1 MKKYILSTLFVLSI
15 SISFSQLITHTS
27 VRVDDSERESYLE
40 LEEFWS
46 KIHEQAI
53 KDEYSDGWMLWEF
66 TYKDDEEAEG
76 KPDFLIMNFHKD
88 SLQRQKVNSI
98 DFDYVSMCWKLFANS
113 KKNDLI
119 LTGAYG
125 PPIPIDD
132 VSLIEVHSS
141 LFGNVSANFK

>member
-1 MKKYILSTLFVLSI
+1 MKKYILSILFILSI

-27 VRVDDSERESYLE
+27 VRVDDSERQSYLE

-66 TYKDDEEAEG
+66 TYKDAEEAKG

-88 SLQRQKVNSI
+88 SVQRQKGYSI
-98 DFDYVSMCWKLFANS
+98 DIKEYARKIDAVIKL
-113 KKNDLI
+113 
-119 LTGAYG
+119 
-125 PPIPIDD
+125 
-132 VSLIEVHSS
+132 SLLRMEN
-141 LFGNVSANFK
+141 LF

>member
-1 MKKYILSTLFVLSI
+1 MKRQILSTLFILTI

-66 TYKDDEEAEG
+66 TYKDDEEAKG

-88 SLQRQKVNSI
+88 SVQWQK
-98 DFDYVSMCWKLFANS
+98 F
-113 KKNDLI
+113 
-119 LTGAYG
+119 
-125 PPIPIDD
+125 
-132 VSLIEVHSS
+132 SS
-141 LFGNVSANFK
+141 VEGKE